1 MTLPRQ
7 AGGKEDPMSTTTG
20 SPETTDKHLSG
31 EDIPVFANE
40 SAHVDAVDIP
50 PLREEPL
57 LVLPAKE
64 TAPGRALRPNE
75 ALSSELPLVLV
86 RVEHGK
92 EMVLPGYYACVGTMP
107 CAATE
112 YYLLVR
118 WEHRE
123 SGRQG
128 ERRVVLPEHIR
139 VMDRETLLLP
149 PPAAASSTSAT
160 ASGPSAASPEDLLR
174 LPLEST
180 SSIQSTRE
188 QSNERYPQLQ
198 HSAKRKS

>member
-1 MTLPRQ
+1 
-7 AGGKEDPMSTTTG
+7 MSTTIVST
-20 SPETTDKHLSG
+20 ETNDKHLSG
-31 EDIPVFANE
+31 EDTSVFANE
-40 SAHVDAVDIP
+40 SEHVDAVDIP
-50 PLREEPL
+50 PLKEEPL
-57 LVLPAKE
+57 VPPTKE
-64 TAPGRALRPNE
+64 TTPGRALRPNE

-123 SGRQG
+123 GGRRG

-139 VMDRETLLLP
+139 VIDRETLLLP
-149 PPAAASSTSAT
+149 LPAAASSTSAT
-160 ASGPSAASPEDLLR
+160 TSGPSAALPDDQLRPPPESPA
-174 LPLEST
+174 
-180 SSIQSTRE
+180 SIQSVRE
-188 QSNERYPQLQ
+188 QSHERYPQLQ

>member
-1 MTLPRQ
+1 
-7 AGGKEDPMSTTTG
+7 MSTTTV
-20 SPETTDKHLSG
+20 SPETTDKHRSG
-31 EDIPVFANE
+31 ENTPVFANE
-40 SAHVDAVDIP
+40 SEHVDAVDIP

-64 TAPGRALRPNE
+64 TTPGRALKPNE

-86 RVEHGK
+86 RGVEHGK
-92 EMVLPGYYACVGTMP
+92 EIVLPGYYTCVGTMP

-123 SGRQG
+123 NGQRG

-139 VMDRETLLLP
+139 VLDRETLLLP
-149 PPAAASSTSAT
+149 PPAAASGTSAT
-160 ASGPSAASPEDLLR
+160 ASGPPAALPEDLLR
-174 LPLEST
+174 PPPESP
-180 SSIQSTRE
+180 SSIQGTRE
-188 QSNERYPQLQ
+188 QSNERYPQLR